1 MTDCELD
8 LVHDNVVVGVVE
20 IVPAIVSDRC
30 VEDGEKDKV
39 CTYDFVT
46 LTDGLESD
54 VVMPN
59 VTECDVV
66 FFVAV

>member
-39 CTYDFVT
+39 CT
-46 LTDGLESD
+46 
-54 VVMPN
+54 
-59 VTECDVV
+59 
-66 FFVAV
+66 